1 MEDYGEEGRTV
12 MIRVIIVDDHPVVRR
27 GLKQIIEGEPDM
39 QVVGQAENAQEALR
53 VIREI
58 PCDAVVLDITLP
70 DASGLDVLSRLKSE
84 RPTLPVLIM
93 SIHEE
98 EQYALRVLKAGASGY
113 LMKESVPEELI
124 KAIRKITG
132 GGKYISPS
140 FSETLIPGQGTTGK
154 SLHEKLSDREFQIM
168 CLIASGKSLKEIG
181 AALCIS
187 DKTVSSYRRRIL
199 EKMRMSTNADL
210 TRYALEH
217 HLV

>member
-1 MEDYGEEGRTV
+1 
-12 MIRVIIVDDHPVVRR
+12 MIRVITIDDHPVVRR
-27 GLKQIIEGEPDM
+27 GLKQIVAAEQDM
-39 QVVGQAENAQEALR
+39 QVVGEAENAREALR

-58 PCDAVVLDITLP
+58 ACDAVVLDITLP

-93 SIHEE
+93 SIHDEE
-98 EQYALRVLKAGASGY
+98 PYALRVLKAGASGY
-113 LMKESVPEELI
+113 LMKNSIPEELI
-124 KAIRKITG
+124 KAIRKITS

-140 FSETLIPGQGTTGK
+140 IAERLASEFASPGQ
-154 SLHEKLSDREFQIM
+154 SPHEKLSDREFQIM

-181 AALCIS
+181 EALCIS
-187 DKTVSSYRRRIL
+187 GKTVSSYRARIL
-199 EKMRMSTNADL
+199 EKMGMSTNADL

>member
-1 MEDYGEEGRTV
+1 

-27 GLKQIIEGEPDM
+27 GLKQIIATEQDM
-39 QVVGQAENAQEALR
+39 RVVGEAENAREAIR
-53 VIREI
+53 VIRQTA
-58 PCDAVVLDITLP
+58 CDAVVLDITLP
-70 DASGLDVLSRLKSE
+70 DTSGLDVLSQLKSE

-98 EQYALRVLKAGASGY
+98 EQYALRVLKSGASGY
-113 LMKESVPEELI
+113 LMKNSIPEELI
-124 KAIRKITG
+124 KAIRKITSSR
-132 GGKYISPS
+132 KYISPS
-140 FSETLIPGQGTTGK
+140 LAERLASELTSPETP
-154 SLHEKLSDREFQIM
+154 LHEKLSDREFQIM

-187 DKTVSSYRRRIL
+187 EKTVSTYRSRIM
-199 EKMRMSTNADL
+199 EKMKMTTNADL